1 MRIGVV
7 GNLRYPGLGA
17 VLERVV
23 AVGRPLGLEFCAE
36 ASLHGEWP
44 GPVAMLDP
52 ATPPDLVLT
61 LGGDGTLLRAARDL
75 GRLQIPLMG
84 VNLGRLGFLTT
95 ATPAELEAVLADIAL
110 RAFRVEHRKT
120 LETIIEAEDG
130 RRQVLHVALNDVV
143 IHKEGVARLVR
154 LQVSIGGQQVGV
166 YSADGLIITT
176 PTGSTAYSLSAGGPI
191 VVPGVDAFVI
201 TPVCAHTLGVRPLVI
216 SASEEILVEP
226 LAPGADHLMVS
237 VDGQQAVPL
246 EPSGRA
252 MVRRAPYDVSLAWRE
267 GVRYFRRMRETLGWG
282 DIGERDASP

>member
-1 MRIGVV
+1 
-7 GNLRYPGLGA
+7 
-17 VLERVV
+17 
-23 AVGRPLGLEFCAE
+23 
-36 ASLHGEWP
+36 
-44 GPVAMLDP
+44 
-52 ATPPDLVLT
+52 
-61 LGGDGTLLRAARDL
+61 
-75 GRLQIPLMG
+75 
-84 VNLGRLGFLTT
+84 
-95 ATPAELEAVLADIAL
+95 
-110 RAFRVEHRKT
+110 
-120 LETIIEAEDG
+120 
-130 RRQVLHVALNDVV
+130 
-143 IHKEGVARLVR
+143 
-154 LQVSIGGQQVGV
+154 
-166 YSADGLIITT
+166 
-176 PTGSTAYSLSAGGPI
+176 